1 VGEYALEVELREG
14 TGKGVARKLRAVGR
28 IPATLYGRG
37 QGATSVS
44 LVAEALEQLLHESDA
59 GLNTLIDVRVPGQ
72 EGEPRVVL
80 VKEFQRDP
88 LLGALLHVDL
98 YQVDLAATVE
108 VEVPIHLTGRPRGV
122 ELSDGILDHSLRELL
137 IECLPRAIP
146 ESIEVNV
153 AELEIGDTIHVRD
166 LVLPEGVELRSD
178 ADLSVASVVAA
189 KVIEEE
195 APAEALAEGEVAPAE
210 PGAEGEAAP
219 SDADKKEGEGS
230 D

>member
-14 TGKGVARKLRAVGR
+14 TGKGVARKLRAAGR

-37 QGATSVS
+37 KGATSVS
-44 LVAEALEQLLHESDA
+44 LDPGALERLLRESDA

-72 EGEPRVVL
+72 AGEPRVVL

-88 LLGALLHVDL
+88 VDGVALHVDL
-98 YQVDLAATVE
+98 YQVDLATTVE

-122 ELSDGILDHSLRELL
+122 ELADGILDHSLREIL
-137 IECLPRAIP
+137 IACLPRAIP
-146 ESIEVNV
+146 ESIEVDV
-153 AELEIGDTIHVRD
+153 TELEIGDTIHVRD
-166 LVLPEGVELRSD
+166 LALPEGGELRSD

-195 APAEALAEGEVAPAE
+195 TPAEALAEGEAAPAE
-210 PGAEGEAAP
+210 PGAEGEAAA
-219 SDADKKEGEGS
+219 SESDKKEGDSS